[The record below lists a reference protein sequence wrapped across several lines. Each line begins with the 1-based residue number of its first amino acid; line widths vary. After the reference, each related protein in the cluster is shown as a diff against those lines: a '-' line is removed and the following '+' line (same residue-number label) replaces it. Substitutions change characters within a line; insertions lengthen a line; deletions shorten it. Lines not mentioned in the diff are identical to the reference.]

1 MRKINVFQILGSLLL
16 VVSAALV
23 FAFFAKRM
31 YGAKQ
36 TAQIVRQIE
45 SNIPTR
51 EAGMKKDESE
61 DQMPVYEIGGE
72 EFICL
77 LEIPIFD
84 LTLPVSAEWEK
95 KQLNDYPCR
104 FWGSAYSDTLM
115 VGGADTEGQF
125 DVLSMLDLGDE
136 IFVTDLTGAEYAYK
150 VERIDRSK
158 TAEAEKLYNPDYDLT
173 LFVRDTYGLDYI
185 IVRCKDK
192 WN

>member
-1 MRKINVFQILGSLLL
+1 
-16 VVSAALV
+16 
-23 FAFFAKRM
+23 
-31 YGAKQ
+31 
-36 TAQIVRQIE
+36 
-45 SNIPTR
+45 
-51 EAGMKKDESE
+51 
-61 DQMPVYEIGGE
+61 MPVYEIGGE

-84 LTLPVSAEWEK
+84 LTLPVSADWEK
-95 KQLNDYPCR
+95 KALNAYPCR
-104 FWGSAYSDTLM
+104 FWGSAYNDTLM

-136 IFVTDLTGAEYAYK
+136 ILVVDLTGAEYAYC

-158 TAEAEKLYNPDYDLT
+158 SAEAEKLYDPDYDLT